1 MIQTKSTYISG
12 RVQNTDYNI
21 KITEIRGKIADIT
34 GLAITAAL
42 TAELQ
47 LKVKYLTLIF

>member
-21 KITEIRGKIADIT
+21 KITEIGGKIADIT
-34 GLAITAAL
+34 GLATAAH
-42 TAELQ
+42 
-47 LKVKYLTLIF
+47 